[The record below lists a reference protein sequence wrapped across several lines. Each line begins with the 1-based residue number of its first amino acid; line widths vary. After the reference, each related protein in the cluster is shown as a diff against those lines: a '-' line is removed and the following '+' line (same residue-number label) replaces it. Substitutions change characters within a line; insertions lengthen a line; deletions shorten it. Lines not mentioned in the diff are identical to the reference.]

1 MSLSLYDILY
11 LSVSLCQLLSSEEPF
26 LRVWSVSV
34 PQMWTTPLGT
44 SVRALAAV
52 KLTSGAEDIP
62 GLYFEMVSQTNTCFN
77 ILNDNLASDS
87 NVSKKSS

>member
-1 MSLSLYDILY
+1 M
-11 LSVSLCQLLSSEEPF
+11 

-34 PQMWTTPLGT
+34 PHLWTTPMGI
-44 SVRALAAV
+44 SVRAVAAAE
-52 KLTSGAEDIP
+52 LTSGAEDIP